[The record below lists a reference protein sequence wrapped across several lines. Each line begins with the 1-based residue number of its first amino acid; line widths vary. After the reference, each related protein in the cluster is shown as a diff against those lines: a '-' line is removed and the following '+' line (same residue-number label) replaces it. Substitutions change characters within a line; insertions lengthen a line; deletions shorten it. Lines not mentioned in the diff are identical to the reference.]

1 MHNTLFTKIKND
13 LLNNNKQSAVKTV
26 LDALEQSLDVTVL
39 YEDILTPILNSI
51 DCEPGDYRCVWLEH
65 QMSAITRS
73 LVELSYPYVIK
84 DKETLIEDKNVL
96 VVCPKEEYHELGA
109 VMGTQMLER
118 AGFSTTFIGANTP
131 LDTIESALKSV
142 AFDYVVLSVSN
153 SYNLVAVK
161 RIITHLRTHFPTL
174 KILGAGRG
182 FIHNYDVF
190 EPLLDAVI
198 TSFESI
204 QVYKQKAAL

>member
-1 MHNTLFTKIKND
+1 MKETLFNRIKHD
-13 LLNNNKQSAVKTV
+13 LLNNNKQSAVQTV
-26 LDALEQSLDVTVL
+26 LEALEQKLDVTVL
-39 YEDILTPILNSI
+39 YEAILTPILNSI

-84 DKETLIEDKNVL
+84 DKEMLSEDKNVL

-109 VMGTQMLER
+109 VMGAQMLER

-142 AFDYVVLSVSN
+142 AFDYLVLSVSN

-161 RIITHLRTHFPTL
+161 RVITHLRTHFPAL

-182 FIHNYDVF
+182 FIHNYAIF
-190 EPLLDAVI
+190 EPLLDGII
-198 TSFESI
+198 TNFESI
-204 QVYKQKAAL
+204 QDFKRKAAL